1 MPVDN
6 SAIAKRYI
14 DAVQNDRIEVAI
26 LIKLPELVTCSDW
39 TRVEVVG
46 ALDYISERTK
56 AVYNGL
62 LVKYSGG
69 LYYVRRKLADALG
82 AIDRRFKNVKK
93 TISVVQ

>member
-6 SAIAKRYI
+6 TLIAKKYI
-14 DAVQNDRIEVAI
+14 DAVRNNSIELEA
-26 LIKLPELVTCSDW
+26 LIKVPELVTCNDW

-46 ALDYISERTK
+46 AMDYISERTK

-82 AIDRRFKNVKK
+82 NIDKRFKNVKTVIK
-93 TISVVQ
+93 VV